1 MKTQYFQWILLVGC
15 VAALGWQHTKIG
27 ALQESLSAQGIQ
39 TGEVVS
45 GDRPVRVEGDFRKA
59 LRGGGG
65 RIRALESR
73 IALLEKRGPNVAAAA
88 GSLEQRQGGPEADE
102 ATDQSEATP
111 QALEDALGLV
121 MKSPRASERLRDM
134 IREEQDAASET
145 RRDDRQERRRE
156 RVEQELEA
164 LNEMLDLSG
173 SDSDTLNE
181 AINSENEAI
190 RGFWGQV
197 RSGDISWAQARKAT
211 RMRRTETDT
220 LVRDLLDENKLVAYE
235 TWRDEQIDRQRKKN

>member
-1 MKTQYFQWILLVGC
+1 MKTQYFQWILLAGC
-15 VAALGWQHTKIG
+15 VAALGWQHKTIG
-27 ALQESLSAQGIQ
+27 KLQDSLSAQGIQ
-39 TGEVVS
+39 TGEVTS
-45 GDRPVRVEGDFRKA
+45 SDKPVRVEGDFRKA
-59 LRGGGG
+59 MRGGNG
-65 RIRALESR
+65 RMRALENR
-73 IALLEKRGPNVAAAA
+73 IAILEKRGLSFAVQAGNVEQGQEA
-88 GSLEQRQGGPEADE
+88 GFAGDE
-102 ATDQSEATP
+102 PDQP
-111 QALEDALGLV
+111 QAMPQAVEEALETV
-121 MKSPRASERLRDM
+121 MSNPRASERLRDM
-134 IREEQDAASET
+134 IREEQAAASSE

-173 SDSDTLNE
+173 SDADTLND
-181 AINSENEAI
+181 ALNSENEAI

>member
-1 MKTQYFQWILLVGC
+1 MKTQYFQWILLAGC
-15 VAALGWQHTKIG
+15 VSALGWQHTKIG

-39 TGEVVS
+39 TGELLS
-45 GDRPVRVEGDFRKA
+45 SDKPVRVGDDFRKA
-59 LRGGGG
+59 MRGGNG
-65 RIRALESR
+65 RMRALENR
-73 IALLEKRGPNVAAAA
+73 IAILENRGPSFAAAA
-88 GSLEQRQGGPEADE
+88 GSLEQAQGSGAGEE
-102 ATDQSEATP
+102 EKDQP
-111 QALEDALGLV
+111 QAMPQAVEDAFETV
-121 MKSPRASERLRDM
+121 MSNPRASERLRDM
-134 IREEQDAASET
+134 IREEQAAASSE

-173 SDSDTLNE
+173 SDADTLND
-181 AINSENEAI
+181 AINSENEAV